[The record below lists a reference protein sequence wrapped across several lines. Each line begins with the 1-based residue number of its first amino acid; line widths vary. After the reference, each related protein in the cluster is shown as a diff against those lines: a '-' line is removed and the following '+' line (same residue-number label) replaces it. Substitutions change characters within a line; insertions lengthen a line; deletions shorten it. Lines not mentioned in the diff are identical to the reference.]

1 MLGSL
6 PSLVIPSQLRVWSA
20 HRNAAAAA
28 VWLKEEGP
36 EAALLCLPSNWWTK
50 TPTCQDV
57 DAIWIFLYMSVVI
70 YGDDN
75 LRDFW
80 QQVRHVKRRNDQK
93 LSLSGYP
100 YIYN

>member
-1 MLGSL
+1 M
-6 PSLVIPSQLRVWSA
+6 QLQ
-20 HRNAAAAA
+20 
-28 VWLKEEGP
+28 
-36 EAALLCLPSNWWTK
+36 LLCGWKKKVRKPRFCVY
-50 TPTCQDV
+50 P
-57 DAIWIFLYMSVVI
+57 AIDEQKHQPAKMLMLFESFLYMSVVI
-70 YGDDN
+70 YADDN